1 MTAVHAENAA
11 ELMVPLHSRRRK
23 RAALAQQLQH
33 VVAAAGLVFSGVQSL
48 SSGAGGLEL
57 ALAVGG
63 MITGAFLIATFA
75 RTVRGLRRGGA
86 TPHEHAHGVD
96 WMEIWAAG
104 VLMAEALERWH
115 VRHQVPRPQI
125 LTAVVTLGIGVFH
138 ERLAARRQRRQSLR
152 LTRDHLYVGR
162 NRFSHFKAR
171 WSEIAAIEIRE
182 HEATVRTH
190 RGRKRRINLADLE
203 NAPAVRAAL
212 QEAERRLADYPGLKG
227 SHPAVTVTP

>member
-1 MTAVHAENAA
+1 MAAVHAEDAS

-63 MITGAFLIATFA
+63 LVTGAFLIATFA
-75 RTVRGLRRGGA
+75 RTVRGLRHGGA
-86 TPHEHAHGVD
+86 TPHTHAHGVD

-104 VLMAEALERWH
+104 VLLAEALERWH
-115 VRHQVPRPQI
+115 VRHQVPRPQL
-125 LTAVVTLGIGVFH
+125 LTAVATLGIGVFH
-138 ERLAARRQRRQSLR
+138 ERLAVRRERRQSLR
-152 LTRDHLYVGR
+152 LTHDHLYVGR

-171 WSEIAAIEIRE
+171 WGDIAEIAMTD
-182 HEATVRTH
+182 HHATIRTH
-190 RGRKRRINLADLE
+190 TGKKRRLNLTDLE
-203 NAPAVRAAL
+203 NAPDVRVAL
-212 QEAERRLADYPGLKG
+212 QEGQRRLVEHARLLALSAAEGK
-227 SHPAVTVTP
+227 ST